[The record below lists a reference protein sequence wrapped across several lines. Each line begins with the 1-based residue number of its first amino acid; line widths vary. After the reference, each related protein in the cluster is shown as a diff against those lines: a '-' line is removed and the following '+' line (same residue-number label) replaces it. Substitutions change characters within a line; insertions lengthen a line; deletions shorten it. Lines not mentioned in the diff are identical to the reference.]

1 MSLLVETIK
10 IDNGILLNLEYHNER
25 LNRSVK
31 ELFGKVLVMDLKEK
45 IEVPSFAC
53 KGIFKCRVEYDYD
66 IRKIE
71 FLPYRIKTVH
81 SLKIIERNN
90 IEYHHK
96 YVDRSQINELL
107 AMCGI
112 NDDFLLIKNGMV
124 TDTSCANIVFK
135 KERDEWYTPASYLLP
150 GTKRA
155 SLLRRGIIRETK
167 MTVSDIKNYSEVR
180 LINALIDIDDTQ
192 GIPVSRINF

>member
-10 IDNGILLNLEYHNER
+10 INNGVPLNLEYHNER
-25 LNRSVK
+25 LTRSVK
-31 ELFGKVLVMDLKEK
+31 ELFGKVLAVDLKRI
-45 IEVPSFAC
+45 IEVPSFARN
-53 KGIFKCRVEYDYD
+53 GIFRCRVEFDYD

-71 FLPYRIKTVH
+71 FLPYRIKTVC
-81 SLKIIERNN
+81 SLKIIERDD
-90 IEYHHK
+90 IEYRYK
-96 YVDRSQINELL
+96 YVDRTRINEML
-107 AMCGI
+107 AMCGN
-112 NDDFLLIKNGMV
+112 NDDFLLIKYGMV

-135 KERDEWYTPASYLLP
+135 NEKDEWYTPATYILP

-192 GIPVSRINF
+192 GIPVNQINS